1 MGGQICDWARFR
13 LMLDV
18 VAIGH
23 ALVDRIYRLAALPQ
37 PGSGSRILAAYE
49 TPGGLEANVLAALA
63 RLGARVGL
71 IGRVGDDADGQRV
84 LANLDAWG
92 IERQR
97 VAVVSGL
104 RSDYC
109 VIWVDLRG
117 ERMICCGG
125 EGVLGLRLTPE
136 DEAYAARARIVFA
149 SAYVPLDAVAPL
161 FARAR
166 GEGRR
171 TAFDLADVLPDL
183 EARGLRREALVA
195 LIPTIDLVLCNGLSL
210 ATLMAEADP
219 LAAFAAFRRA
229 YPGPI
234 LAMSLGT
241 AGAWLARG
249 DEVEHIPAFS
259 VEAVDTTG
267 AGDAFH
273 AGLIHGLFLRG
284 WGLARAGRFAAAL
297 AALNCLGPGA
307 RGGLA
312 GEEEVEQFLLNR

>member
-1 MGGQICDWARFR
+1 
-13 LMLDV
+13 MLDV

-23 ALVDRIYRLAALPQ
+23 ALVDRIYRLAALPR

-84 LANLDAWG
+84 LADLDAWG

-97 VAVVSGL
+97 VAVVPGL

-109 VIWVDLRG
+109 IIWVDPRG
-117 ERMICCGG
+117 ERMICCER

-149 SAYVPLDAVAPL
+149 SAYVPLDVVAPL

-166 GEGRR
+166 AEGRR

-183 EARGLRREALVA
+183 EARGLRREALIAQRVA
-195 LIPTIDLVLCNGLSL
+195 ERTEALHARNAQLQ
-210 ATLMAEADP
+210 AETDA

-234 LAMSLGT
+234 PALRSGQALAMSLGT

-249 DEVEHIPAFS
+249 DEVEYIPAFS

-297 AALNCLGPGA
+297 AALNCLGLGA
-307 RGGLA
+307 RAGLA
-312 GEEEVEQFLLNR
+312 GEEEVERFLLNRLFA